1 MIWRCER
8 KAPARDGGRGQEAG
22 FTLIEVIVVL
32 AVLAFALALI
42 VGYKPPWSSGLGL
55 RGTAAE
61 LASSLRLARSE
72 AILQNRPVLFELDLS
87 GRRFRVGNGTV
98 RQLPRQLS
106 IELLTVSGER
116 RDFATGDIRFNPDGS
131 STGGRISLA
140 DGRQKMAVGIDWLS
154 GRVSVADVQ

>member
-8 KAPARDGGRGQEAG
+8 EATARPGGHGQEAG

-32 AVLAFALALI
+32 AVLAFAMALI

-72 AILQNRPVLFELDLS
+72 AILQNRPILFELDLS
-87 GRRFRVGNGTV
+87 GRRFRVGNGNV

-116 RDFATGDIRFNPDGS
+116 RDFASCDSGLNPD
-131 STGGRISLA
+131 
-140 DGRQKMAVGIDWLS
+140 
-154 GRVSVADVQ
+154 

>member
-8 KAPARDGGRGQEAG
+8 EAPARHEGRGQEAG

-32 AVLAFALALI
+32 AVLAFAMALV

-72 AILQNRPVLFELDLS
+72 AILPNPPLLFELDPS
-87 GRRFRVGNGTV
+87 GRRVPIRHGHG
-98 RQLPRQLS
+98 RQLPRQPL
-106 IELLTVSGER
+106 IHELT
-116 RDFATGDIRFNPDGS
+116 A
-131 STGGRISLA
+131 
-140 DGRQKMAVGIDWLS
+140 
-154 GRVSVADVQ
+154 

>member
-8 KAPARDGGRGQEAG
+8 KAPARHGGRGQEAG

-32 AVLAFALALI
+32 AVLAFAMALI

-72 AILQNRPVLFELDLS
+72 AILQNRPVLFELDPS
-87 GRRFRVGNGTV
+87 GRRIRI
-98 RQLPRQLS
+98 RQRTGRPSPQQLS
-106 IELLTVSGER
+106 IGVT
-116 RDFATGDIRFNPDGS
+116 
-131 STGGRISLA
+131 
-140 DGRQKMAVGIDWLS
+140 
-154 GRVSVADVQ
+154 

>member
-8 KAPARDGGRGQEAG
+8 QAPARHGGRGQEAG

-32 AVLAFALALI
+32 AVLAFAMALI

-72 AILQNRPVLFELDLS
+72 AILQNRPVLFELALS
-87 GRRFRVGNGTV
+87 GRRFRIGNGHV
-98 RQLPRQLS
+98 RQLPRPLS
-106 IELLTVSGER
+106 PELPTVRAARRAVPSG
-116 RDFATGDIRFNPDGS
+116 
-131 STGGRISLA
+131 
-140 DGRQKMAVGIDWLS
+140 
-154 GRVSVADVQ
+154 

>member
-8 KAPARDGGRGQEAG
+8 QAPARHGGRGQEAG

-32 AVLAFALALI
+32 AVLAFAMALI

-87 GRRFRVGNGTV
+87 GRRFRIGNGTV
-98 RQLPRQLS
+98 PHFPRQPP
-106 IELLTVSGER
+106 IELLTVGGARRGFASG
-116 RDFATGDIRFNPDGS
+116 GVRFHAAGS
-131 STGGRISLA
+131 S
-140 DGRQKMAVGIDWLS
+140 
-154 GRVSVADVQ
+154 